1 MSDKEEFEKE
11 FLEMLERAERLGYK
25 PLASKDNFSAR
36 VFGLRSLY
44 LGGKDDTIEGEM
56 FYAPKN
62 NPIEMMTDYFM
73 HLIDENTKELI
84 HAWCEFAGGL
94 FVDGVEDNAF
104 TLDDCENDKEI
115 AERFAEILMQGVH
128 MLLKSPSTWRKFMS
142 ANEIDLPQVV
152 LMGQPDAIANMI
164 ATTDSGLVDK
174 VNSASV
180 DDFIKQVLTESEEE
194 E

>member
-1 MSDKEEFEKE
+1 MEGKDAFEKE
-11 FLEMLERAERLGYK
+11 FFEMLERAERLGYK
-25 PLASKDNFSAR
+25 PLQSKDNFSPR

-44 LGGKDDTIEGEM
+44 LGGKDDSIEGEM
-56 FYAPKN
+56 LYSPKN

-73 HLIDENTKELI
+73 HLIDENTKQIL
-84 HAWCEFAGGL
+84 HAWCEFASGVFL
-94 FVDGVEDNAF
+94 DGVEDNAF
-104 TLDDCENDKEI
+104 NLDDCKNDKEI

-128 MLLKSPSTWRKFMS
+128 MLLKSPSAWRKFMS

-164 ATTDSGLVDK
+164 ATTDGGLVDK